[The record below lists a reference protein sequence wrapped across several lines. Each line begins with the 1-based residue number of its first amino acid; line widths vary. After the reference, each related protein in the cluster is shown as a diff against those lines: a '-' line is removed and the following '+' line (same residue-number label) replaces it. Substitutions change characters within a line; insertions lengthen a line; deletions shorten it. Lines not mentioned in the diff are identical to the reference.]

1 MFIFYM
7 KDRVRDDPPSL
18 AFALSVLK
26 DERSTRKESLKQ
38 NSIVSILDLE
48 RAFSIKFLLTLMWV
62 GFLGVY
68 FEVVEV
74 GLPPF

>member
-18 AFALSVLK
+18 PFALGVLK
-26 DERSTRKESLKQ
+26 YERSARKESQKQ

-48 RAFSIKFLLTLMWV
+48 RAFSIRFLLTLMWV
-62 GFLGVY
+62 GFLGVC
-68 FEVVEV
+68 FEVIEV
-74 GLPPF
+74 RLPPF

>member
-26 DERSTRKESLKQ
+26 YERSTRKESLKQ
-38 NSIVSILDLE
+38 NSIVSILNLE

-62 GFLGVY
+62 GFLGVC
-68 FEVVEV
+68 FEVVEER
-74 GLPPF
+74 LPPF